1 MRLGII
7 RLGNSWSINY
17 RMNQMWMLI
26 SYKPWMFLQSEK
38 ACLVSWKTDYIH
50 RKEIWPMAFKVT
62 IFETHRKLG
71 TWRFLPKIS
80 VKMLST
86 SKEVC
91 WPNKSPVV
99 TRTVIMRSD
108 NLQRDQMQVE
118 MWPMVGMRGS
128 KDSAIS
134 KNNHRPWKI
143 KISCCSNVFKR
154 KTAWNEPGKETRTWS
169 TEIRCVH
176 DLCGRKVPGTCC
188 RWKEENIAG
197 LSAIRGI
204 LRGSW
209 G

>member
-99 TRTVIMRSD
+99 MRTVIMRSD

-118 MWPMVGMRGS
+118 MWPMVGTLLVSIFSLWEGVRIQRLAKTTTDHEKVKFPAAVMFS
-128 KDSAIS
+128 KGRQHEMSQ
-134 KNNHRPWKI
+134 
-143 KISCCSNVFKR
+143 VR
-154 KTAWNEPGKETRTWS
+154 KLGLVAQKSDVCMTCVVGKCRARAADGRNRT
-169 TEIRCVH
+169 
-176 DLCGRKVPGTCC
+176 
-188 RWKEENIAG
+188 
-197 LSAIRGI
+197 
-204 LRGSW
+204 
-209 G
+209 